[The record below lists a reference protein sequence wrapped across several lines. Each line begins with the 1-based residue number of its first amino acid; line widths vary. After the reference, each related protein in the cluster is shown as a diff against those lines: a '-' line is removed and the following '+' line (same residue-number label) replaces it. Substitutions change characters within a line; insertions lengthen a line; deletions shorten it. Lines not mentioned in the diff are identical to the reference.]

1 MMGDK
6 KFYRA
11 IAMLCG
17 TVIGAGVLGLPYVFQ
32 QAGFLTGALTVLILG
47 IVVLML
53 NLFIGEIV
61 LRTPGNHQFPGY
73 AKIYLGKWGK
83 RIMMFSMFF
92 GVYGAL
98 VAYLIGEGSALSA
111 IFGGS
116 PLLFS
121 LIFFA
126 IISTL
131 IFIGIKAISKAELIL
146 APIVLI
152 LILSIAIY
160 AFFSG
165 TFNTSNLME
174 FNLLKLIIPYGV
186 VLFALV
192 GGVAIPEM
200 KECLSHDRK
209 KLKKAI
215 IIGSI
220 LPLIAYVLFS
230 AITIA
235 VTGANTT
242 EIATIGLGA
251 ILGRNILILGNLFAA
266 FAMLTSALTLGLA
279 MKEIYNFDLKFSKMT
294 SWLLTMIVPLLIFF
308 IGARSFIKVIGI
320 TGAIAGGIEGILIVL
335 MFRQARKRKLR
346 IPEYKLGKKT
356 VIGLI
361 IITMFALG
369 IIYQIANVLKI
380 L

>member
-1 MMGDK
+1 MGDK

-98 VAYLIGEGSALSA
+98 VAYLIGEGIALSA
-111 IFGGS
+111 IFGGN

-121 LIFFA
+121 FIFFA

-131 IFIGIKAISKAELIL
+131 IFIGIKAISKAELLL
-146 APIVLI
+146 APVVLI
-152 LILSIAIY
+152 LMGIIAIY

-165 TFNTSNLME
+165 NFNVSYLAE
-174 FNLLKLIIPYGV
+174 FNVFKLIIPYGV

-220 LPLIAYVLFS
+220 IPLAAYIFFS

-235 VTGANTT
+235 VSGANTT
-242 EIATIGLGA
+242 EIATIGLGT
-251 ILGRNILILGNLFAA
+251 ILGRNILLLGNLFAA

-294 SWLLTMIVPLLIFF
+294 SWVLTMVVPLLIFLV
-308 IGARSFIKVIGI
+308 GAKSFIKVIGI
-320 TGAIAGGIEGILIVL
+320 TGAVAGGIDGILIVL
-335 MFRQARKRKLR
+335 MFWQARKKKLR
-346 IPEYKLGKKT
+346 IPEYKLGKRT
-356 VIGLI
+356 VMGFV

-369 IIYQIANVLKI
+369 IIYQIASMLK
-380 L
+380 LV